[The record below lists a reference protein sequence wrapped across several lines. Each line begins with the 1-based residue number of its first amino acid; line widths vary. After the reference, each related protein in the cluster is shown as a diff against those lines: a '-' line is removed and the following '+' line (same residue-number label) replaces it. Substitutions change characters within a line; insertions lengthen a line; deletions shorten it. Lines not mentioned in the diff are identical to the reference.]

1 MTISG
6 TMRTPRTTGKNTGN
20 FEGKESDKGL
30 FQNSANYSFVAEFAD
45 QKLAAF
51 YVQHMRGKK
60 RYDGKDIIIREVTLP
75 EIDPA
80 EGRVDGVLTVTG
92 EALPVDEYEFS

>member
-1 MTISG
+1 MTTHYRIFIS
-6 TMRTPRTTGKNTGN
+6 N
-20 FEGKESDKGL
+20 KGL

-80 EGRVDGVLTVTG
+80 EGRVEGVLTVTG
-92 EALPVDEYEFS
+92 EALPVDEYESFANRNQDRY